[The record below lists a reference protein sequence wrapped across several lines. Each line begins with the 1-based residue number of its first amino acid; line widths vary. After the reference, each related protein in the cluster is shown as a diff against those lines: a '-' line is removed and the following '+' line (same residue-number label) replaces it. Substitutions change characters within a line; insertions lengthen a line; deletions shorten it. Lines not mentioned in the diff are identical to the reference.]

1 MATPTPTYFDTQET
15 EEEVIN
21 KVIDGTLGIL
31 KSCLNSTTV
40 KRVVYTSSSAAVMFS
55 DNNAQVTDESCWSDV
70 DYIKTLKS
78 FASLYWISKTLVEK
92 RALEFAQEHGLDLVT
107 VIPPFI
113 VGPFICPNLPTSVE
127 AALAMIFGK
136 YYCGPNWR
144 SHRSGG
150 DSNTIE
156 PKFIDIFYDNFI
168 CDACS
173 N

>member
-1 MATPTPTYFDTQET
+1 MATATPAHFNTQET
-15 EEEVIN
+15 EEEVIK

-55 DNNAQVTDESCWSDV
+55 DNNAQVTDESCWSDI

-78 FASLYWISKTLVEK
+78 FASPYFISKTLVEK

-113 VGPFICPNLPTSVE
+113 VGPIICPNLPTSVE

-136 YYCGPNWR
+136 YYCRPNWR
-144 SHRSGG
+144 RLKYH
-150 DSNTIE
+150 
-156 PKFIDIFYDNFI
+156 
-168 CDACS
+168 
-173 N
+173 